1 MNRFGRGSVMLF
13 VGVTV
18 GRLVVDGGFGAF
30 VQQRMRWPLAAATV
44 AMIVLG
50 LVDVVRDLSG
60 TDEENDHRA
69 VGPRVGWLLTAPV
82 LVLIAVAPTSLGAA
96 AADRVDSFEPARPDD
111 LAELPDA
118 DPFAMRVVDF
128 ATAALWD
135 ETGALDG
142 RRVILEGIVVND
154 TDLDGGFFLARFLVS
169 CCAADGIPIK
179 IAVHDAEATFA
190 DDDWIRATVT
200 VRAPSPE
207 AIEGGYVEVDAIDV
221 VLLDEP
227 PAAPYETPF

>member
-13 VGVTV
+13 VGLTV

-30 VQQRMRWPLAAATV
+30 VQQRMRWPLAIATA

-50 LVDVVRDLSG
+50 LVDVVRDLRSD
-60 TDEENDHRA
+60 DESDDHRI
-69 VGPRVGWLLTAPV
+69 VGPRVGWLLAAPV

-96 AADRVDSFEPARPDD
+96 AADRVDSFEPARPDE
-111 LAELPDA
+111 LAELPDT
-118 DPFAMRVVDF
+118 DPFAMRVLDF
-128 ATAALWD
+128 ATAAVWD
-135 ETGALDG
+135 ETGALEG
-142 RRVILEGIVVND
+142 REVILEGIVVND
-154 TDLDGGFFLARFLVS
+154 GDLGGAFFLARFLVS

-179 IAVHDAEATFA
+179 IAVHGADASFA

-200 VRAPSPE
+200 LREPSPE
-207 AIEGGYVEVDAIDV
+207 AIEGGYVEVDAIEV

-227 PAAPYETPF
+227 PSSPYETPF